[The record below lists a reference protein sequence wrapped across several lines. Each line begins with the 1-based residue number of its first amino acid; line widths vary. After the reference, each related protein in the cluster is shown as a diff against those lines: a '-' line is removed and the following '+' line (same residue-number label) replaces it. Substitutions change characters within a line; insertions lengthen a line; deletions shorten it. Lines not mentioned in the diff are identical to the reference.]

1 MKSIANATKSL
12 ALGCALGTVL
22 LAGPAQAI
30 SIPGADTFVT
40 WISEGLS
47 QKLVAKQPINPQDL
61 CKKGKA
67 VNALQF
73 YKWRSLGDVKNFFKN
88 DLSIRVMN
96 GLLGKQKY
104 TAAFGMLVCPKA
116 GVADFDQSA
125 YAKNARKVLGSA
137 ADDPKKLNAILA
149 EGLVKGTKAT
159 VTLTCLGIGAGL
171 VATEG
176 GAVFVPKLA
185 SACGAVLTAL
195 GKKPADVAK
204 DISKGDAGAG
214 KTDSAEPKVKTGE
227 VKGGAV
233 VAAAG

>member
-1 MKSIANATKSL
+1 MKKSL
-12 ALGCALGTVL
+12 KMLGKVGLTSLIMTTV
-22 LAGPAQAI
+22 ATPYAQAV
-30 SIPGADTFVT
+30 SMPGADTFVS
-40 WISEGLS
+40 WISEGLT
-47 QKLVAKQPINPQDL
+47 QKMVAKQPINPQDL

-116 GVADFDQSA
+116 GIADFDKSA
-125 YAKNARKVLGSA
+125 YATNARKVLGAA

-159 VTLTCLGIGAGL
+159 VTLTCVSIGAGL
-171 VATEG
+171 IASEG
-176 GAVFVPKLA
+176 GAAFVPKLA
-185 SACGAVLTAL
+185 TACGAVLSAL

-204 DISKGDAGAG
+204 ELTKN
-214 KTDSAEPKVKTGE
+214 DSTAPAQVA
-227 VKGGAV
+227 GGAK
-233 VAAAG
+233 